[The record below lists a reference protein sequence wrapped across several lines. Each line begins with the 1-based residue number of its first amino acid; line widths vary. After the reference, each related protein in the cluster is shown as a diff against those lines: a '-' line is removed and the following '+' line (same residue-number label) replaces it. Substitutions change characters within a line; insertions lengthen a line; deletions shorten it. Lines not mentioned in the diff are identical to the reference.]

1 MRISTKQ
8 WFAKINRFY
17 IEKIKTANKK
27 RLGPKYRFFKDGT
40 TLLEFFKRWF
50 LSSLCTS
57 EGGRIG
63 EKSTILMQ
71 VQKK

>member
-17 IEKIKTANKK
+17 IEKIKTAKK
-27 RLGPKYRFFKDGT
+27 KSFRTLIRFFKDGT

-50 LSSLCTS
+50 LSSLRTS